1 VWSVLNSERFI
12 GLEKTVNIQDSP
24 EYFDYA
30 ITISTEDDAEN
41 AAKEL
46 RKQWDL
52 GYDPIPDVVIMLEDK
67 GYMVIEVKAPR
78 DFDGMK
84 AEVDNKKVIVLRQNN
99 NDDVV
104 RKRFT
109 GLHELSHHAL
119 SFSDNLPD
127 KEKEKLCHVFASAVL
142 YPEEMA

>member
-1 VWSVLNSERFI
+1 
-12 GLEKTVNIQDSP
+12 
-24 EYFDYA
+24 
-30 ITISTEDDAEN
+30 
-41 AAKEL
+41 
-46 RKQWDL
+46 
-52 GYDPIPDVVIMLEDK
+52 MLEDK
-67 GYMVIEVKAPR
+67 GYMVIEVKASR

-109 GLHELSHHAL
+109 GLHELSHHTL
-119 SFSDNLPD
+119 SFSDNLSD